1 MLQKNTDPLLNPETN
16 ANPSLVG
23 LIEHPLGLGIGAAG
37 GALAGAVL
45 GSSIAFPFGTVLG
58 AAVGAATGALVGHGT
73 AVTVNPAK
81 DDLC

>member
-1 MLQKNTDPLLNPETN
+1 MFHKNTDSLNPETN

-23 LIEHPLGLGIGAAG
+23 MIEHPLGLGIGAAG
-37 GALAGAVL
+37 GALAGAAL

-73 AVTVNPAK
+73 AVTVNPSK

>member
-1 MLQKNTDPLLNPETN
+1 MLHKNADPLLNPETN
-16 ANPSLVG
+16 ASPSLDG
-23 LIEHPLGLGIGAAG
+23 LIEHPLGVGIGAAG
-37 GALAGAVL
+37 GALAGAAL

-73 AVTVNPAK
+73 AVTVNPSK

>member
-1 MLQKNTDPLLNPETN
+1 MLQKNTHPLLNPETS

-37 GALAGAVL
+37 GALAGAVF

-81 DDLC
+81 DDL